1 VRKERG
7 LSLYLEDM
15 MMMLILDTRC
25 EYTATS
31 EISSDRIQAH
41 SLAQVAEIS
50 KAQRTNRKTWVSGLF
65 WAMLTPVQLRTA
77 PQSSDQ
83 SFDNP
88 FNKSLQVSAKTKKPV
103 RVIRGYKLKS
113 RFAPLEG

>member
-1 VRKERG
+1 
-7 LSLYLEDM
+7 
-15 MMMLILDTRC
+15 
-25 EYTATS
+25 
-31 EISSDRIQAH
+31 
-41 SLAQVAEIS
+41 
-50 KAQRTNRKTWVSGLF
+50 
-65 WAMLTPVQLRTA
+65 MLTPAQLRTA